1 MEWRRATILVS
12 AVAALE
18 FVLLAAAAVALLGNP
33 LSGHF
38 KAEAAAAAAPLTR
51 KTEAPSPKK
60 QPALPRNDVSV
71 IVLNAGGRSGAAAV
85 AAAQVRSRGYLVASV
100 GNTAHQAPTH
110 TLVMYRPGFAAE
122 AARFARDLH
131 IRVVSP
137 LDGMRPAELMGAH
150 LVMLVG

>member
-18 FVLLAAAAVALLGNP
+18 FVLLAAAAMALLGNP
-33 LSGHF
+33 LAGHF
-38 KAEAAAAAAPLTR
+38 KAEAAAAAAPPVR
-51 KTEAPSPKK
+51 KTEAPAPKRA
-60 QPALPRNDVSV
+60 ALPRDDVSV
-71 IVLNAGGRSGAAAV
+71 IVLNAGGRSGAAA
-85 AAAQVRSRGYLVASV
+85 AAADQVRARGYMVASV
-100 GNTAHQAPTH
+100 GNAAHQDPTQ
-110 TLVMYRPGFAAE
+110 TLVMYRPGFAIE

-137 LDGMRPAELMGAH
+137 LDGMRPGELMGAH

>member
-1 MEWRRATILVS
+1 M
-12 AVAALE
+12 AALE

-38 KAEAAAAAAPLTR
+38 NAEAAAAAAPPVR
-51 KTEAPSPKK
+51 KTEAPSPKRA
-60 QPALPRNDVSV
+60 ALPRNDISV
-71 IVLNAGGRSGAAAV
+71 IVLNAGGRSGAAA
-85 AAAQVRSRGYLVASV
+85 AAAAKVRARGYLVSSV
-100 GNTAHQAPTH
+100 GNAAHQEPTQ
-110 TLVMYRPGFAAE
+110 TLVMYRPGFAIE
-122 AARFARDLH
+122 GARFARDLH